1 MRVIFSTLAKQEL
14 KDAAHYYELEHEGLG
29 GRFKAEVEEAARR
42 IARYP
47 HAWSVHGVEIRKCL
61 LHKFPYK
68 LLYSVEKDHVVILA
82 VAHQHRRPDY
92 WLDRIDS

>member
-1 MRVIFSTLAKQEL
+1 MRLTTTNLNTKAL
-14 KDAAHYYELEHEGLG
+14 
-29 GRFKAEVEEAARR
+29 RRNFKAEVTEAARR

-47 HAWSVHGVEIRKCL
+47 HAWSVHRVEIRKCL

-68 LLYSVEKDHVVILA
+68 VLYSVEKDHVVILA

-92 WLDRIDS
+92 WLDRLDS

>member
-14 KDAAHYYELEHEGLG
+14 KDAALYYELEHEGLG
-29 GRFKAEVEEAARR
+29 RRFKAEVKEAARR

-47 HAWSVHGVEIRKCL
+47 HAWSVHRVEIRKCL

-92 WLDRIDS
+92 WVDRIDS